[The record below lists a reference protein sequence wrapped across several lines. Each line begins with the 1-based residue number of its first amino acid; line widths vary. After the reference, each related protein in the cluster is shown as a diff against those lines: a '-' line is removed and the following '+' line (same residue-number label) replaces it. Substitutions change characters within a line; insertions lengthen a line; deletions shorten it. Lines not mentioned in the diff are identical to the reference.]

1 MVLIYYILDRLYR
14 RVILLL
20 INIWRKEKDIN
31 KLRNNWNYWFI
42 ILGNIRGL
50 LRNIIRV

>member
-1 MVLIYYILDRLYR
+1 MVLIYYILDRLFR
-14 RVILLL
+14 KVILLL
-20 INIWRKEKDIN
+20 INIWRKGRDIN
-31 KLRNNWNYWFI
+31 KLKNNWSYWCI